1 MEVQEQLSNIKK
13 IDEEKLPQI
22 IADQF
27 KEVDAIKN
35 QIQTARKKAED
46 AKKKSENLRKVGKF
60 GGGKKQAIE
69 DLQESTKMMAKA
81 QEQTTI
87 AQGLF
92 FDYQEKIAN
101 ATKWIFDVCVNN
113 AANTQT
119 VIRQLKIYMEGGSAD
134 DLDELKQNEINAVI
148 NQLLQQESLQQKQE
162 KMWDQI
168 DSMELEIAEKSEKD
182 RHQDEEI
189 ARQAEV
195 DTELGKRI
203 DASEAKD
210 KSQDKEIARQA
221 EVDTELGKR
230 IDAGEAKD
238 KSQDEEIARQAA
250 MDAELGK
257 RIDAGVEKD
266 KNQDEEIARQAAID
280 EELAKHI
287 SRLMESNLEKESQIR
302 ELKSICE
309 KLSKSIFDN
318 ASIVDDKE
326 MGLLDRI
333 SEKASKKA
341 VIVSYIIGLAGVI
354 AAIVQFFI

>member
-203 DASEAKD
+203 DA
-210 KSQDKEIARQA
+210 
-221 EVDTELGKR
+221 
-230 IDAGEAKD
+230 GEAKD